1 MRQFMARVIYG
12 QYIYTDQS
20 RDVVNVINV
29 TDRNFRVDGIARQN
43 EDMFRTIVESLD

>member
-1 MRQFMARVIYG
+1 MRQFMPRGIYR

-29 TDRNFRVDGIARQN
+29 TDRNFRVDGIARLN
-43 EDMFRTIVESLD
+43 EDMLRTIAESLD